1 MSKNVALVLSSG
13 GARGIS
19 HIGVI
24 EKIIELGYN
33 ITSISGTSIGALIG
47 GLYVA
52 GHMDDYKKWVCS
64 LGKGDVFSLM
74 DFQLKSEGIIKGNK
88 VFNHMEQWL
97 NKYNIEDLDIPFSAV
112 ASDILNREEIV
123 FTSGN
128 LSDAIRASVA
138 VPGFLAPFKRNDQ
151 WLFDGGVI
159 NPIPLNRVERREGD
173 MLVAVDLNAFVPNR
187 TDLVEKEDENPSL
200 FQSPRLTEM
209 MNWFNQRIRGGKDGE
224 KLDISY
230 VNLMTQ
236 MFDMMQEQ
244 ISKTSIAAI
253 KPDVLIKIP
262 RDICS
267 TFEFHKSKEMIK
279 LGYETATEAFSKID
293 Y

>member
-24 EKIIELGYN
+24 EKIVELGYN

-74 DFQLKSEGIIKGNK
+74 DFQLKSEGFIKGNK

-97 NKYNIEDLDIPFSAV
+97 SKHNIEDLEIPFTAV
-112 ASDILNREEIV
+112 ASDILNREEVV
-123 FTSGN
+123 FSSGN

-138 VPGFLAPFKRNDQ
+138 VPGFLTPFKHDDQ

-159 NPIPLNRVERREGD
+159 NPIPLNRVKRTD
-173 MLVAVDLNAFVPNR
+173 DDLLVAVDLNAFVPNSKD
-187 TDLVEKEDENPSL
+187 TVVKKDEDTTL

-209 MNWFNQRIRGGKDGE
+209 MSWFSQRIRGSKEGE

-267 TFEFHKSKEMIK
+267 TFEFHKSKEMVE
-279 LGYETATEAFSKID
+279 LGYNTATEAFSKFRK
-293 Y
+293 